1 MQTGV
6 DWGMSVVNGLG
17 RQRYLWF
24 PEGKDVCHRT
34 PPWAFHLLCTMTCC
48 QGACLHWF
56 FMPRGSEVGRGWS
69 PVVIGKEPGWVF
81 PWLHSVLFESELR
94 ECAASY
100 RPSLQTQPYW
110 PITGYACSYLP
121 DDWTSIL
128 PSLLVSIPFT
138 SWSPL
143 QDSFSMKKYTLP
155 SSWIPSPTEILPQA
169 WPCTWHGSDP
179 LWAHNLCVLFSLFI
193 SHVTFLKR
201 TRIEMFPMSS
211 QWLSRA
217 QHWVK

>member
-1 MQTGV
+1 MQIGV

-69 PVVIGKEPGWVF
+69 PVVIGKEPGWIF
-81 PWLHSVLFESELR
+81 PWLHSVLLESELR
-94 ECAASY
+94 ECAALY

-121 DDWTSIL
+121 DDFHPSFPPSFYSLHLLKPTSRL
-128 PSLLVSIPFT
+128 LLHEEVHAPVLMDPLPHRNPAPSLALH
-138 SWSPL
+138 L
-143 QDSFSMKKYTLP
+143 A
-155 SSWIPSPTEILPQA
+155 WI
-169 WPCTWHGSDP
+169 WPIIGP
-179 LWAHNLCVLFSLFI
+179 
-193 SHVTFLKR
+193 
-201 TRIEMFPMSS
+201 
-211 QWLSRA
+211 
-217 QHWVK
+217 